1 MRFNTTLQGQW
12 NEESARR
19 LHLSRQVLGPRRG
32 EVRSSLFEAELNCIK
47 MVGKQG
53 LKAELASCSAPGCSG
68 SAALLPLSP
77 TPGRTKLPLA
87 STPIPRPAPTTPAT
101 PTPEPRPPQGLRP
114 ARMLL
119 CRWVSPIAAHFR
131 PRQPRLPSQD
141 VYLERNPWVRLL
153 QHTPGALPNSEK
165 GASPQGEHLPPVG
178 RAQELQPWPFAN
190 QPYG

>member
-77 TPGRTKLPLA
+77 TPGRDQAA
-87 STPIPRPAPTTPAT
+87 SCLHAHPTPRPHHPSHAHSRAT
-101 PTPEPRPPQGLRP
+101 PTPGP
-114 ARMLL
+114 ASRTL
-119 CRWVSPIAAHFR
+119 V
-131 PRQPRLPSQD
+131 
-141 VYLERNPWVRLL
+141 
-153 QHTPGALPNSEK
+153 ALPLGLSYRCSLQTSPAKTSLPGCLFGKESVGTTSPTHPGGFAKFRK
-165 GASPQGEHLPPVG
+165 GSLSA
-178 RAQELQPWPFAN
+178 R
-190 QPYG
+190 